1 MKQLNRNFL
10 GGPIVV
16 TDNTETARLIKE
28 VAEFMPKVAQII
40 PIVNKIAIDSN
51 NLWTMTQIAESVTS
65 RDDYFRRNLLSH
77 LGYHKPKKGRGR
89 KLFKC
94 MLTREDGDSEE
105 IVAAHI
111 APARSSIRKLA
122 TIGMT
127 ESDLSDVRNGLLLAK
142 GIELAFDRLQLSFV
156 KSNPLSENLYLHIWD
171 DSCRNNFI
179 YEGS

>member
-89 KLFKC
+89 KLFNC
-94 MLTREDGDSEE
+94 MLTREDGVSEE

-122 TIGMT
+122 TIGKT
-127 ESDLSDVRNGLLLAK
+127 EFYASDVRIGCNC
-142 GIELAFDRLQLSFV
+142 
-156 KSNPLSENLYLHIWD
+156 PL
-171 DSCRNNFI
+171 
-179 YEGS
+179 